1 MLDLFHLVIP
11 SPESSVLYTGSY
23 DFVLVGLSVVVAI
36 FASYASL
43 VVSQYVS
50 TTTTARARRLWIAIG
65 GLCLGAGIW
74 TMHFVGMLAFNLPC
88 STGYDATLTVLSM
101 VPGILAST
109 LALNIIS
116 RRQISLSQL
125 AMGGLLIGAGIGAM
139 HYSGMAAMRLDG
151 FIRYDLKLFVL
162 SVLVAVALATLALWI
177 KFRLQSWQAR
187 WQAWVPVVSA
197 VVMGMAV
204 SGMHYTAMAAAYFV
218 RDGETSVVDSHLGP
232 TFLASIVLVATGV
245 IIVVT
250 IVATYVSK
258 PNLFSL
264 GHAYKPVGVLIAGW
278 AAIAWMSADHYYSRV
293 TSDLYQQETKLAEQ
307 QAENVASN
315 IDKSLQ
321 LLKGIPLVL
330 SRADDIRRVSRR
342 FGANSTPSTLAYE
355 ERKQRWTQD
364 HALGE
369 LNQSLGVSAT
379 HLRADVIWLVNAA
392 GDCIAASNADKPD
405 SFVGMNYADREYFR
419 KAQAGQG
426 GQQYAVGRASKVP
439 GLFYSYPVIEEGR
452 FLGAVVVKRNISNFL
467 HWANQANA
475 FIADANG
482 VIVLAPDKDLEFR
495 ALPNAAV
502 AGLSAE
508 KKLLQYRQSEF
519 ESLAITPWGDERFP
533 SAVRIGN
540 GNQPIVL
547 AAKALPEDAI
557 TIHVPRPLGALVR
570 LGTERLWLFLLL
582 AAAGSMLI
590 VTASAVV
597 LYLRASRKA
606 EADLRVAAT
615 AFESQEGMVITD
627 AENIILRVNRAFT
640 EMSGYTAEEAV
651 GRKISL
657 LKSDR
662 HDATF
667 YAAMWESIQRIGS
680 WQGEIWDRRKTG
692 EVYPKWLTITAVK
705 GKDGIVTHYVGA
717 HTDITQRKAAEDE
730 IKHLAFYDPL
740 TRLPNRRL
748 LLDRLHRALTA
759 STRSGKYG
767 ALLFI
772 DLDNFKTLNDTL
784 GHDKGDLLLQ
794 QVAERLA
801 NCVRA
806 DDTAARLGGDEF
818 VMMLE
823 NLSESPPDAATR
835 TEAVGEKIL
844 AALNRPYLLAGHE
857 YHSSPSIGVT
867 LFGDKG
873 ESLEEVLK
881 RADLAMYQ
889 AKAGGRNTLRFFD
902 PDMQAAVAGRAAL
915 ETDLRAAIQSDQ
927 LLLYY
932 QVQVDSDGHPTGAE
946 ALVRWRH
953 PERGLVSPAEFIPLA
968 EETGLILP
976 LGLWVLETACAQL
989 VAWAAGPNTAHFTMA
1004 VNVSARQFR
1013 HPDFVEQVLAVID
1026 RRHVDPQKLKLEL
1039 TESILLND
1047 VEDIIAKM
1055 NALKARG
1062 VGFSLDDFG
1071 TGYSSLSYL
1080 KRLPL
1085 DQLKIDQS
1093 FVRDLLTD
1101 PNDAAIAKTIV
1112 DLAKSMGLAVIAEG
1126 VETEAQRDLLARN
1139 GCRAY
1144 QGYLFGRPLPL
1155 EGFEQLLAQNGNVDH
1170 TRQPIADAAASGQV
1184 RRTVVQDVWAAN
1196 VATGR

>member
-1 MLDLFHLVIP
+1 
-11 SPESSVLYTGSY
+11 
-23 DFVLVGLSVVVAI
+23 
-36 FASYASL
+36 
-43 VVSQYVS
+43 
-50 TTTTARARRLWIAIG
+50 
-65 GLCLGAGIW
+65 LCLGAGIW
-74 TMHFVGMLAFNLPC
+74 TMHFVGMLAFTLPC
-88 STGYDATLTVLSM
+88 STGYDAALTVLSM
-101 VPGILAST
+101 IPGILAST
-109 LALNIIS
+109 LALKIIS
-116 RRQISLSQL
+116 RRQISLAQL
-125 AMGGLLIGAGIGAM
+125 ALGGLLLGAGIGAM

-151 FIRYDLKLFVL
+151 LIRYDIKLFVL

-177 KFRLQSWQAR
+177 KFRLQSLLGR
-187 WQAWVPVVSA
+187 RQAWVPIVSA
-197 VVMGMAV
+197 TVMGMAV

-218 RDGETSVVDSHLGP
+218 RDGDTSVVDSHLGP
-232 TFLASIVLVATGV
+232 TFLATIVLIATGV

-250 IVATYVSK
+250 IVATHLSK

-264 GHAYKPVGVLIAGW
+264 RNAYKPVGMLIVGW
-278 AAIAWMSADHYYSRV
+278 AAIAWMSADHYYDHL
-293 TSDLYQQETKLAEQ
+293 TSKLYQQETRLAEQ
-307 QAENVASN
+307 QAENVAGN

-321 LLKGIPLVL
+321 QLKGIPLVL
-330 SRADDIRRVSRR
+330 ARAEDVRWVSRR
-342 FGANSTPSTLAYE
+342 SGAYATPSTLPYE

-364 HALGE
+364 QALRE
-369 LNQSLGVSAT
+369 LNQSLGVAAA
-379 HLRADVIWLVNAA
+379 HFRADVIWLVNAA
-392 GDCIAASNADKPD
+392 GDCVAASNADKPD
-405 SFVGMNYADREYFR
+405 SFVGTNYADHEYFR
-419 KAQAGQG
+419 EALAGQG
-426 GQQYAVGRASKVP
+426 GQQYAVERASKVP
-439 GLFYSYPVIEEGR
+439 GLYYSHPVVDQGR
-452 FLGAVVVKRNISNFL
+452 FLGAVVVKRNISNFSY
-467 HWANQANA
+467 WTDQASA

-482 VIVLAPDKDLEFR
+482 VIVLAPDRGFEFR
-495 ALPNAAV
+495 SLPSASI

-508 KKLLQYRQSEF
+508 KRLLQYKQSTF
-519 ESLAITPWGDERFP
+519 ESLAITPWGNGRFP
-533 SAVRIGN
+533 SAVHIGDDK
-540 GNQPIVL
+540 QPIVL
-547 AAKALPEDAI
+547 AAKALPEHSI
-557 TIHVPRPLGALVR
+557 TVYVPRPLGELVR

-582 AAAGSMLI
+582 AVAGSMLI
-590 VTASAVV
+590 VTAWAVV

-627 AENIILRVNRAFT
+627 TKNIILRINRAFT
-640 EMSGYTAEEAV
+640 EMTGYSADEAL
-651 GRKISL
+651 GRHISL

-662 HDATF
+662 HDAAF
-667 YAAMWESIQRIGS
+667 YAAMWECIKRTGS

-730 IKHLAFYDPL
+730 IKHLAYYDPL

-748 LLDRLHRALTA
+748 LLDRLQRALTA
-759 STRSGKYG
+759 SARSGKYG

-794 QVAERLA
+794 GVAERLA
-801 NCVRA
+801 KCVRA
-806 DDTAARLGGDEF
+806 DDTVARLGGDEF
-818 VMMLE
+818 VTMLE
-823 NLSESPPDAATR
+823 HLSDNPQDAATR

-844 AALNRPYLLAGHE
+844 TALNQPYQLAGHE
-857 YHSSPSIGVT
+857 YHSSPSIGIT

-873 ESLEEVLK
+873 EGLEEVLK

-902 PDMQAAVAGRAAL
+902 PDMQAAVAARAAL
-915 ETDLRAAIQSDQ
+915 EADLREAIQGNQ

-932 QVQVDSDGHPTGAE
+932 QVQVDGDGHPTGAE
-946 ALVRWRH
+946 ALVRWQH
-953 PERGLVSPAEFIPLA
+953 PERGVVSPADFIPLA
-968 EETGLILP
+968 EETGLIVP
-976 LGLWVLETACAQL
+976 VGLWVLEGACAQL
-989 VAWAAGPNTAHFTMA
+989 AAWRAGPNTAHLTVA

-1013 HPDFVEQVLAVID
+1013 HPAFVEQVLGVID
-1026 RRHVDPQKLKLEL
+1026 RSHVDPWKLKLEL

-1047 VEDIIAKM
+1047 MDDIIAKM
-1055 NALKARG
+1055 SALKARG

-1071 TGYSSLSYL
+1071 TGYSSLAYL

-1112 DLAKSMGLAVIAEG
+1112 DLASSMGLAVIAEG

-1144 QGYLFGRPLPL
+1144 QGYLFGRPLPVA
-1155 EGFEQLLAQNGNVDH
+1155 GFEQLLTQLQDPNLVPRRGE
-1170 TRQPIADAAASGQV
+1170 AAAAPGQV
-1184 RRTVVQDVWAAN
+1184 LRVVK
-1196 VATGR
+1196 